1 MHHLLSMICS
11 LIVPKLT
18 EKKRPRQEASN
29 LEYISQRELP
39 VGDLS
44 CMSGLIIRR
53 LSIGRSRNYKACF
66 ISPLQSPDT
75 CFLILFFENSQYSLT
90 TTILLD
96 DGVILLWY
104 SISLC
109 LLPWFAQ
116 SISFPQPGV
125 WHVAFRLPIEFRY
138 TVASAPHF
146 GHCKK
151 EGPQIL
157 WFILF
162 LLLHC
167 ITLHAAN
174 SEHFEW
180 SYCEI

>member
-1 MHHLLSMICS
+1 MICS
-11 LIVPKLT
+11 VILCSCQARCRPTLSPYASPSFNDLLSFTSKKWQK
-18 EKKRPRQEASN
+18 KKRPRQEASN

-75 CFLILFFENSQYSLT
+75 CFLIQLYKTLNADQPQSY
-90 TTILLD
+90 D
-96 DGVILLWY
+96 DGVFFLWY

-109 LLPWFAQ
+109 LLPWFVQ

-125 WHVAFRLPIEFRY
+125 WHVAFRLPIEFR
-138 TVASAPHF
+138 
-146 GHCKK
+146 
-151 EGPQIL
+151 
-157 WFILF
+157 
-162 LLLHC
+162 
-167 ITLHAAN
+167 
-174 SEHFEW
+174 
-180 SYCEI
+180 